1 MGVETPL
8 LNPRAGDLEE
18 SDSARKNRSGHP
30 SGHPHRWSL
39 KWTSRELIHEIGLFH
54 HPDHQHLGAVGRHGQ
69 AAALV
74 VIARLSGMPELVDRT
89 KNFRRLA
96 AVLLQ
101 LHSVFLCVPPV
112 CRGREAELG

>member
-1 MGVETPL
+1 MGVESPL
-8 LNPRAGDLEE
+8 FNVWAWDLKD
-18 SDSARKNRSGHP
+18 SDSARKTRSGHP

-54 HPDHQHLGAVGRHGQ
+54 HPDHQHLSAVGRHDQ

-89 KNFRRLA
+89 KKFRRLA

-112 CRGREAELG
+112 CRGRAAELG